1 MMINLNEAMAEFFK
15 VVDKITPS
23 SVYKDGKWE
32 RRIPAGTDVP
42 VDNQTG
48 TSVEIRSG
56 SAMISYLNNGI
67 SLHAGESVF
76 VPKGADFHIITNGTP
91 ASVALMF

>member
-1 MMINLNEAMAEFFK
+1 MAGFLQA
-15 VVDKITPS
+15 VDKITPS
-23 SVYKDGKWE
+23 SVYKDGRWE

-48 TSVEIRSG
+48 TSVEIMSG
-56 SAMISYLNNGI
+56 SAIISYLNNGI
-67 SLHAGESVF
+67 SLRAGEMVF